1 MKNVFKMMG
10 IALVA
15 CSMFAAC
22 GDPAEEATEYT
33 IKVKANNSDW
43 GTVTGGGK
51 YEEGATATL
60 EATANAGYE
69 FVNWDNGSTNN
80 PLIVT
85 VTADAE
91 YTANFQAANG
101 INVTFGSNS
110 WKANYTNSRYYT
122 NAVQVAGAQTNS
134 SSYPMFQMV
143 NIWQSGS
150 PATGSYNGTSSL
162 GDDGSVN
169 ITYPYIW
176 YYQNQGDEITLTY
189 QDGSTVDAGDWWGE
203 TVALNISK
211 LDADALTIDLV
222 VNANMRHAIEVLDGT
237 TWSNTET
244 STMTVNVIGETMATN
259 KDMMKVVKAT
269 IKK

>member
-1 MKNVFKMMG
+1 MKNVFKFLG
-10 IALVA
+10 IAFVA
-15 CSMFAAC
+15 CSMFVAC
-22 GDPAEEATEYT
+22 GDDVETFT
-33 IKVKANNSDW
+33 IKVKANDSSM

-51 YEEGATATL
+51 YESGATATL

-110 WKANYTNSRYYT
+110 WKANYTNSRYYS
-122 NAVQVAGAQTNS
+122 NAIQVAGAQTNS

-143 NIWQSGS
+143 NIWQNGS

-176 YYQNQGDEITLTY
+176 YYQNQGDEIQLQY
-189 QDGSTVDAGDWWGE
+189 SDGSTVDAGDWWGE
-203 TVALNISK
+203 TVALNITK
-211 LDADALTIDLV
+211 LDADALVVDLV

-237 TWSNTET
+237 TWNETET
-244 STMTVNVIGETMATN
+244 STMTLNVIGETLASN
-259 KDMMKVVKAT
+259 GKSMMKIVKAT
-269 IKK
+269 VKK

>member
-15 CSMFAAC
+15 CSMFAC

-33 IKVKANNSDW
+33 IKAKANNSDW

-60 EATANAGYE
+60 TATANAGYE

-110 WKANYTNSRYYT
+110 WKANYTNSRYYS

-150 PATGSYNGTSSL
+150 PTTGSYNGTSSL

-176 YYQNQGDEITLTY
+176 YYQNQGDEIQLTY